1 MHLLAIKTDL
11 QMNNL
16 RTQETLFG
24 HPKGLFYLFFAE
36 LWERFSFYGMRALL
50 MLYMTDH
57 LLYSDKL
64 SFGIFAAYG
73 SLVYVTPLIGG
84 MLADKILGYKK
95 SIILGGILMAVGH
108 FVLTIEHPIAFYS
121 ALAFLIVGN
130 GFFKPNIS
138 SLVGSL
144 YTKGDNRRDSGFMI
158 FYMGINIGGWIAPLL
173 CGWLGITYGWHFGFG
188 LAGIGMLLGLF
199 VFNRAAKKGTFGEKG
214 DVANPEIY
222 EKKIGPLKM
231 GTLVTL
237 GALLLVPI
245 MALIVKFNEFEHY
258 LIWLVSFIIL
268 FVLIVI
274 YKKATTVERGQLL
287 VLVYFTLLAC
297 VFFMV
302 FEQAGSSL
310 TLFAER
316 NVNLKWINA
325 SQSNSLNSAYIILL
339 AIPFTWLWA
348 YLSKIKANPNSPFK
362 MGLGLVLVGIGF
374 LIFGFSSN
382 SMDQEAQV
390 PMIFLVS
397 GIFVFTIGELFLS
410 PVGLSKVTELSP
422 KKFVSFLMG
431 VWFLASFYGHFF
443 AGKIAQLTTTSEATE
458 SIFTQGIFKNITP
471 RITGMHYS
479 SLANSSEEHFQLYSY
494 VSVFTGI
501 GLITLCIG
509 IIGIIISPLVKKKMG
524 GIH

>member
-1 MHLLAIKTDL
+1 MED
-11 QMNNL
+11 L
-16 RTQETLFG
+16 RTQETRFG
-24 HPKGLFYLFFAE
+24 HPKGLYYLFFAE

-64 SFGIFAAYG
+64 SFGVFAAYG

-84 MLADKILGYKK
+84 MLADKVLGYKK
-95 SIILGGILMAVGH
+95 SIILGGILMAIGH
-108 FVLTIEHPIAFYS
+108 FVLTIEHPITFYS

-144 YTKGDNRRDSGFMI
+144 YSKGDSRRDSGFMI
-158 FYMGINIGGWIAPLL
+158 FYMGVNIGGWVAPLL

-188 LAGIGMLLGLF
+188 LAGIGMLVGLF
-199 VFNRAAKKGTFGEKG
+199 VFNRAAKRGTFGENG
-214 DVANPEIY
+214 DVTNPELY
-222 EKKIGPLKM
+222 EKKIGPLKI
-231 GTLVTL
+231 GNLITI
-237 GALLLVPI
+237 GAVLLVPI

-258 LIWLVSFIIL
+258 LIWLVSFVIL
-268 FVLIVI
+268 FVLIII
-274 YKKATTVERGQLL
+274 YRQSNSIERGHLF
-287 VLVYFTLLAC
+287 VIVYFTFLAC
-297 VFFMV
+297 LFFIV

-316 NVNLKWINA
+316 NVDLKWINA

-339 AIPFTWLWA
+339 AIPFTWLWT
-348 YLSKIKANPNSPFK
+348 YLSKINANPNSPFK
-362 MGLGLVLVGIGF
+362 MGLGLALVGVGF
-374 LIFGFSSN
+374 LIFGVSSN
-382 SMDQEAQV
+382 SMNVDAQV
-390 PMIFLVS
+390 PMIFLIL
-397 GIFVFTIGELFLS
+397 GIFVYTIGELFLS

-443 AGKIAQLTTTSEATE
+443 AGQIAQLTAISEGQE
-458 SIFTQGIFKNITP
+458 SIFTQGIFKNITSL
-471 RITGMHYS
+471 ITGIEFS
-479 SLANSSEEHFQLYSY
+479 SLANKSEQHLQLYSY

-509 IIGIIISPLVKKKMG
+509 IVAIIISPLIKKKMG

>member
-1 MHLLAIKTDL
+1 MNDLARQK
-11 QMNNL
+11 
-16 RTQETLFG
+16 TLFG

-57 LLYSDKL
+57 LLYSDKM

-95 SIILGGILMAVGH
+95 SIILGGVLMAIGH
-108 FVLTIEHPIAFYS
+108 FVLAIEHPITFYS
-121 ALAFLIVGN
+121 ALALLIVGN

-144 YTKGDNRRDSGFMI
+144 YREGDNRRDSGFMI
-158 FYMGINIGGWIAPLL
+158 FYMGVNIGGWIAPLL
-173 CGWLGITYGWHFGFG
+173 CGWLGITYGWHYGFG
-188 LAGIGMLLGLF
+188 LAGFGMLLGLF
-199 VFNRAAKKGTFGEKG
+199 VFNRAAKKGVFGENG
-214 DVANPEIY
+214 DVANPELY
-222 EKKIGPLKM
+222 EKKIGQLSIGK
-231 GTLVTL
+231 LITL
-237 GALLLVPI
+237 GAILMVPVL
-245 MALIVKFNEFEHY
+245 ALIVRFNEFEHY
-258 LIWLVSFIIL
+258 LIWLVSFVIL
-268 FVLIVI
+268 FVLILI
-274 YKKATTVERGQLL
+274 YRKATSVERGRLL
-287 VLVYFTLLAC
+287 VLVYFTSLAC
-297 VFFMV
+297 IFFVV

-316 NVNLKWINA
+316 NVDLKWINA

-339 AIPFTWLWA
+339 AIPFTWMWT

-362 MGLGLVLVGIGF
+362 MGLGLALVGIGF

-382 SMDQEAQV
+382 SMNDEAQV
-390 PMIFLVS
+390 PMYFLVV
-397 GIFVFTIGELFLS
+397 GIFVYTIGELFLS

-443 AGKIAQLTTTSEATE
+443 AGKIAGLTAVAEGKE
-458 SIFTQGIFKNITP
+458 SVFTQGIFKNITP
-471 RITGMHYS
+471 KITGIRFD
-479 SLANSSEEHFQLYSY
+479 SLANSSEQHVQLYSY
-494 VSVFTGI
+494 VSVFAGI

-509 IIGIIISPLVKKKMG
+509 IIAILISPMVKKKMG